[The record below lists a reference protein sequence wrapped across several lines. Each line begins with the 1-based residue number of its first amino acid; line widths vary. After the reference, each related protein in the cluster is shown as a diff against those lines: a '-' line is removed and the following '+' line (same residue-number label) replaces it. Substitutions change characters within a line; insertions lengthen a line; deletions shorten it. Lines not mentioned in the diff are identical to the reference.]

1 MTIPTRPPAAIHP
14 VVVSEDLVPERRGT
28 VAFFANVAR
37 EGGWTLPRNFRA
49 MALAGNVELDLTRA
63 QLGAGASEI
72 ELRAVM
78 GSVTVLVPPDLRV
91 ECEGDAVLGSFE
103 VKRDALSTTSTDAPL
118 VRLSG
123 TAVMGSIEV
132 KIVDPN
138 APGWLDRVR
147 ERWKKRSE
155 WFGA

>member
-1 MTIPTRPPAAIHP
+1 MTTPTQSPIAIHP
-14 VVVSEDLVPERRGT
+14 VVVSDELVPERRGT
-28 VAFFANVAR
+28 VAFFATVTR
-37 EGGWTLPRNFRA
+37 DGGWTLPRNFRA

-63 QLGAGASEI
+63 QVAAGTSEI
-72 ELRAVM
+72 ELRSVM
-78 GSVTVLVPPDLRV
+78 GAVTVLVPPDLRV

-103 VKRDALSTTSTDAPL
+103 VKRDAPSTTSADAPR
-118 VRLSG
+118 VRISG
-123 TAVMGSIEV
+123 TAVVGSIEV

-155 WFGA
+155 WWGG